1 MKTFARDAMF
11 DSRFVRQSACLI
23 GLTSAALTTGLWAAS
38 GSQDSASSSE
48 TAAKP
53 LNAKEQ
59 KRQAQKLHREQAG
72 PWKKWLTQDVVYI
85 ISDEEK
91 ATFRRLQTDE
101 ERQQFVEQFWVRR
114 NPTPDDIENPFR
126 EEHYRRIAYASYVY
140 ASGLPGWKTDRGMT
154 YITCG
159 PPDEIDSHPRGGPRV
174 ENGGVEPN
182 SYPFEDWRYRRA
194 KGDIVVKF
202 IDTTITGEY
211 HMTMDQSKK
220 GPLASPGNGLSQTGT
235 AGSPCRLPEST
246 QEFNR
251 IETHV
256 MAQHGPAIKFKDL
269 NAVADSTIRYATLPM
284 QVQIGYTKV
293 TDATD
298 LCNISVVF
306 NHNDL
311 QFTTNKGGIAK
322 ATVNLYGRI
331 TSPSR
336 RPVNWFEDTVEISLP
351 AERMLQAQ
359 HVPLRFIKS
368 IPIPPGAYRLN
379 IVAKDPAAGTLN
391 NTERDLEIPRYNEEQ
406 LGSSSVILAD
416 VMQRQPTKGIDTGTF
431 VIGSSEVRP
440 RVSET
445 FRRGERVG
453 IYVEFYN
460 FGMGAQNPRKPDAS
474 VDYEVVNTATN
485 QSVFAATEELGK
497 MENASPS
504 LVVVE
509 KPLPLNR
516 FEPGSY
522 SIRMKVVD
530 RQTKQTLT
538 TPPAKFTVT
547 L

>member
-1 MKTFARDAMF
+1 
-11 DSRFVRQSACLI
+11 
-23 GLTSAALTTGLWAAS
+23 
-38 GSQDSASSSE
+38 
-48 TAAKP
+48 
-53 LNAKEQ
+53 
-59 KRQAQKLHREQAG
+59 
-72 PWKKWLTQDVVYI
+72 VVYI
-85 ISDEEK
+85 ITDEEK
-91 ATFRRLQTDE
+91 SAFKRLQTDE
-101 ERQQFVEQFWVRR
+101 ERQQFVEQFWLRR

-140 ASGLPGWKTDRGMT
+140 ASGIPGWKTDRGMT

-182 SYPFEDWRYRRA
+182 SYPFEDWRYQRA
-194 KGDIVVKF
+194 KGDIVVEF
-202 IDTTITGEY
+202 IDTTMTGEY
-211 HMTMDQSKK
+211 HMPMDQSKK

-235 AGSPCRLPEST
+235 AASPCRLPEST

-251 IETHV
+251 IEAHV
-256 MAQHGPAIKFKDL
+256 MAQHGPVIKFKDL

-311 QFTTNKGGIAK
+311 QFTTNKEGIAK

-359 HVPLRFIKS
+359 NAPLRFIKS
-368 IPIPPGAYRLN
+368 IPLPPGAYRLN
-379 IVAKDPAAGTLN
+379 VVAKDPAAGTLN
-391 NTERDLEIPRYNEEQ
+391 NAESFLDVPRYDEDH
-406 LGSSSVILAD
+406 LGASSVILAD
-416 VMQRQPTKGIDTGTF
+416 VMQRQPTKGISAGTF
-431 VIGSSEVRP
+431 VIGPSEVRP
-440 RVSET
+440 RLSET
-445 FRRGERVG
+445 FQRGEEMG
-453 IYVEFYN
+453 IYAEFYN
-460 FGMGAQNPRKPDAS
+460 LGMDEKTHKPDATIE
-474 VDYEVVNTATN
+474 YQVVNSRTN
-485 QSVFAATEELGK
+485 QGVFEMAEELGK

-504 LVVVE
+504 LVVV
-509 KPLPLNR
+509 KKFLPLKQ

-522 SIRMKVVD
+522 SIKMKVVD
-530 RQTKQTLT
+530 RQAKQTLT

-547 L
+547 S